1 MLTRSR
7 LKRGEGQLEIFNPE
21 IGHAYRINKMED
33 EEYREKYEKAFHN
46 AFYHM
51 EDKVE
56 KMFSYYQ
63 ERLAKKKTKKEKVED
78 NALLNQ
84 GRGGDPFEPPSPS
97 SSSSSE

>member
-7 LKRGEGQLEIFNPE
+7 LERGEGQLETFNPE
-21 IGHAYRINKMED
+21 IGHAHRRNKMVD
-33 EEYREKYEKAFHN
+33 EEYREKDEKAFHN

-63 ERLAKKKTKKEKVED
+63 ERLAKKKTKEEKAKY
-78 NALLNQ
+78 NAL
-84 GRGGDPFEPPSPS
+84 GK
-97 SSSSSE
+97 